1 MSVLNELKI
10 GLAMRGYSTMSE
22 KDKMSIRE
30 QWLFLE
36 RFYHGKGNT
45 HPSQV
50 DLLVKGVG
58 VYAEL
63 WDQRTP
69 TVTNKNHQ
77 GVGYQLV
84 LKKKLIPDCSRDY
97 IAGLDIL
104 ISDLEKRGRS
114 NKQLVTGRNL
124 LDIANRNITKHRKAV
139 AFASHLWDLDSNT
152 PIESGTK
159 EADVIEYVRCKMWHY
174 MKKKTRE
181 EERDWWF

>member
-1 MSVLNELKI
+1 MSVLNEIKI
-10 GLAMRGYSTMSE
+10 GLAMRGYPTMAE

-50 DLLVKGVG
+50 DLLVKGIG
-58 VYAEL
+58 VYADL

-84 LKKKLIPDCSRDY
+84 LKKKLLPDSSRNY
-97 IAGLDIL
+97 IAGIDITL
-104 ISDLEKRGRS
+104 SDLETRGRS

-124 LDIANRNITKHRKAV
+124 LDIANRNHRNHRKAV
-139 AFASHLWDLDSNT
+139 AFASHMWDLDTNT

-159 EADVIEYVRCKMWHY
+159 EADVIEYVRCKMWYY

-181 EERDWWF
+181 EERNWWF

>member
-1 MSVLNELKI
+1 MTLKRVSRVVLKVVIGCNIVSEHSKKMSTKKKAKKKRKPVPVSVLNEIKI
-10 GLAMRGYSTMSE
+10 GLAMRGYSTMAE

-50 DLLVKGVG
+50 DLLVKGIG
-58 VYAEL
+58 VYADL

-84 LKKKLIPDCSRDY
+84 LKK
-97 IAGLDIL
+97 
-104 ISDLEKRGRS
+104 
-114 NKQLVTGRNL
+114 
-124 LDIANRNITKHRKAV
+124 
-139 AFASHLWDLDSNT
+139 
-152 PIESGTK
+152 
-159 EADVIEYVRCKMWHY
+159 EAA
-174 MKKKTRE
+174 T
-181 EERDWWF
+181 